1 MVDLS
6 SSLDEEGLIPDT
18 SWDEEFT
25 KRLFDDLNHDI
36 LGPPS
41 DGKVIIL
48 SNSDE
53 EKEVCEEIT
62 ANTDAAPSATVKSPA
77 PTASA
82 VDTDEDPKGMQD
94 DNSDG
99 LAPDNEIGNSSSS
112 GDEAGSP

>member
-6 SSLDEEGLIPDT
+6 SYLDEECLIPDT
-18 SWDEEFT
+18 SWDEEFA
-25 KRLFDDLNHDI
+25 KRLFDGLNRDI

-53 EKEVCEEIT
+53 EEEVREEIA
-62 ANTDAAPSATVKSPA
+62 ANTNVAPSATVKSSA

-82 VDTDEDPKGMQD
+82 TDANEDPKRMQD

-99 LAPDNEIGNSSSS
+99 LAPDHEIGNSGSD
-112 GDEAGSP
+112 GDEVGSP